1 MKKDLRQIKAVKKDM
16 SVKAYCPNR
25 SGNSLPIK
33 QGDVKVKCKLF
44 PPSSLFL
51 ITEQARERAALLIA
65 AAW

>member
-1 MKKDLRQIKAVKKDM
+1 M

-25 SGNSLPIK
+25 SGNSLPMK

-51 ITEQARERAALLIA
+51 ITEQERERAALLIA